1 MQAADQSTQSISF
14 LSHSPTNHQ
23 LVERWVADYIFY
35 LLKIITA
42 MFFRRL
48 ALPVIL
54 FSIMA
59 LSAVNF
65 LVLPTQVNAQQGSV
79 QAPDLGL
86 EFPRTAGLTEADPR
100 ILVANIVRAA
110 MGLLGVVALVIILI
124 AGLEWMTAGGND
136 EKVSAAKQMLKAG
149 VIGLIIIMSA
159 YSITSFV
166 VSRLTNATTAGD
178 AGVAP

>member
-1 MQAADQSTQSISF
+1 MKC
-14 LSHSPTNHQ
+14 
-23 LVERWVADYIFY
+23 WVADYIFY

-54 FSIMA
+54 LSFIA
-59 LSAVNF
+59 LSTVSF
-65 LVLPTQVNAQQGSV
+65 SVLPVRVDAQTISV

-86 EFPRTAGLTEADPR
+86 EYPATAGLTNADPR
-100 ILVANIVRAA
+100 ILAANIIRAA

-136 EKVSAAKQMLKAG
+136 EKVSAAKQWLKAG
-149 VIGLIIIMSA
+149 VIGLIIIVSA
-159 YSITSFV
+159 YSITNFV
-166 VSRLTNATTAGD
+166 VTRLTNATTAGD
-178 AGVAP
+178 SGITP